1 MSTRYVTV
9 VFAVNDED
17 EFKPLWDQFV
27 DKMLGSISEP
37 WAVSAMSM
45 GDEMTR
51 VELLGSA
58 VSELSDLYE
67 IKQVVENISSTP
79 LQNLEGKTVADFM
92 DS

>member
-17 EFKPLWDQFV
+17 EFKPLWEKFRQ
-27 DKMLGSISEP
+27 KMSEENTGT
-37 WAVSAMSM
+37 WSVTAMSM

-51 VELLGSA
+51 IELLESA
-58 VSELSDLYE
+58 VSELSDVHE